1 MLYCPFEFQQFLK
14 SSARAGSGGGMI
26 KKLLVCGLGIALGG
40 CFQPM
45 KPSDGHLKDQPG
57 PPAASIPP
65 PVQAIPTPPKPKP
78 TVRPETYS
86 VVVNQV
92 NVRELLFALARD
104 AKVNVDIHPGIIG
117 AVTLNAIDQTLPQ
130 LLSRISKQVDMR
142 YELDGPNLVVM
153 PDSPY
158 LRIYKIDYVNMQRST
173 TGQVTVAGNIAGG
186 SSGGAGAG
194 GAGAAGGGGGG
205 SNTST
210 VSVRNEQSNKF
221 WDTLVKN
228 IEEILRETD
237 KVLPGGASPA
247 PGAPAVPAQPPAGAA
262 PGAAGAAAAPV
273 AAGPS
278 ITFREAASVI
288 ANPEAG
294 ILTLRATSRQHDK
307 IQEFLDY
314 VLLNAR
320 RQVLIEATVV
330 EVQLSNNYQQGINW
344 EIFNRPGT
352 APGITG
358 GMFPQGQVIGSP
370 TGSILTLRYNSTT
383 FALTVR
389 LLEQFGTVRVV
400 SSPRIS
406 VINNQTAILKVV
418 DNLVYFTISSQATQS
433 QTTSLTTFT
442 TTPNS
447 VAVGFVM
454 NVTPQISGNDVVL
467 LNVKPTISKVLSF
480 VNDPNPALANP
491 CGTNVTTVGGVC
503 GIAPIISQIPQIQTR
518 ELESVIK
525 VSSGDIAVMGGL
537 IQDTVNNAEDTIP
550 GVNRV
555 PILGD
560 VFSNRNLQNTKTE
573 LVVFLR
579 PVVIRDAS
587 LDGDYRGYRVF
598 VPGDDFLS
606 KPNPGRRL
614 CDFRIDPGC
623 PR

>member
-1 MLYCPFEFQQFLK
+1 MV
-14 SSARAGSGGGMI
+14 

-57 PPAASIPP
+57 PSAASIPP
-65 PVQAIPTPPKPKP
+65 PVQAVPAPPKPKP

-104 AKVNVDIHPGIIG
+104 ARVNVDIHPGITG
-117 AVTLNAIDQTLPQ
+117 SVTLNAIDQTLPQ
-130 LLSRISKQVDMR
+130 LLNRISKQVDMR
-142 YELDGPNLVVM
+142 YELDGPNLVLM

-173 TGQVTVAGNIAGG
+173 TGQVSVAGNIAGG
-186 SSGGAGAG
+186 SSASGGAS
-194 GAGAAGGGGGG
+194 GGGGGG
-205 SNTST
+205 GNSGSNTSS
-210 VSVRNEQSNKF
+210 VSVRNESSNKF
-221 WDTLVKN
+221 WETLVKN

-237 KVLPGGASPA
+237 KILPGGPSPTPAA
-247 PGAPAVPAQPPAGAA
+247 PTQAPAGAA
-262 PGAAGAAAAPV
+262 PGAAPAPP

-294 ILTLRATSRQHDK
+294 ILTLRATARQHEK

-330 EVQLSNNYQQGINW
+330 EVQLNNNYQQGINW

-358 GMFPQGQVIGSP
+358 GMFPTPGSLAGTP

-383 FALTVR
+383 FALTIR
-389 LLEQFGTVRVV
+389 LLEQFGAVRVV
-400 SSPRIS
+400 SSPRVS

-418 DNLVYFTISSQATQS
+418 DNLVYFTISAQQS
-433 QTTSLTTFT
+433 QGVQGSTLATFT

-454 NVTPQISGNDVVL
+454 NVTPQISGNDVIL

-491 CGTNVTTVGGVC
+491 CGAGVTICTVS
-503 GIAPIISQIPQIQTR
+503 PIVSQIPQIQTR

-525 VSSGDIAVMGGL
+525 VANGDVAVMGGL
-537 IQDTVNNAEDTIP
+537 IQDSVNNAEDTIP

-560 VFSNRNLQNTKTE
+560 VFSNKNMQNSKTE

-579 PVVIRDAS
+579 PVVIKDAS

-606 KPNPGRRL
+606 QPHPARKL

>member
-1 MLYCPFEFQQFLK
+1 
-14 SSARAGSGGGMI
+14 
-26 KKLLVCGLGIALGG
+26 
-40 CFQPM
+40 
-45 KPSDGHLKDQPG
+45 
-57 PPAASIPP
+57 
-65 PVQAIPTPPKPKP
+65 
-78 TVRPETYS
+78 
-86 VVVNQV
+86 
-92 NVRELLFALARD
+92 
-104 AKVNVDIHPGIIG
+104 
-117 AVTLNAIDQTLPQ
+117 
-130 LLSRISKQVDMR
+130 
-142 YELDGPNLVVM
+142 
-153 PDSPY
+153 
-158 LRIYKIDYVNMQRST
+158 
-173 TGQVTVAGNIAGG
+173 
-186 SSGGAGAG
+186 
-194 GAGAAGGGGGG
+194 
-205 SNTST
+205 
-210 VSVRNEQSNKF
+210 VRNESSNKF
-221 WDTLVKN
+221 WETLVKN

-237 KVLPGGASPA
+237 KILPGGPSPTPAA
-247 PGAPAVPAQPPAGAA
+247 PTQSPAGAA
-262 PGAAGAAAAPV
+262 PGAAPAPP

-294 ILTLRATSRQHDK
+294 ILTLRATARQHEK

-330 EVQLSNNYQQGINW
+330 EVQLNNNYQQGINW

-358 GMFPQGQVIGSP
+358 GMFPTPGSLAGTP

-383 FALTVR
+383 FALTIR
-389 LLEQFGTVRVV
+389 LLEQFGAVRVV
-400 SSPRIS
+400 SSPRVS

-418 DNLVYFTISSQATQS
+418 DNLVYFTISAQQS
-433 QTTSLTTFT
+433 QGVQGSTLATFT

-454 NVTPQISGNDVVL
+454 NVTPQISGNDVIL

-491 CGTNVTTVGGVC
+491 CGAGVTICTVS
-503 GIAPIISQIPQIQTR
+503 PIVSQIPQIQTR

-525 VSSGDIAVMGGL
+525 VANGDVAVMGGL
-537 IQDTVNNAEDTIP
+537 IQDSVNNAEDTIP

-560 VFSNRNLQNTKTE
+560 VFSNKNMQNSKTE

-579 PVVIRDAS
+579 PVVIKDAS

-606 KPNPGRRL
+606 QPHPARKL